1 MMQAISAGALAVL
14 VGTLGYKFGVLV
26 GIPVSIVSLFVYC
39 YSGLGAVRLVC
50 FKTVLLFFLF
60 FFNFLW

>member
-50 FKTVLLFFLF
+50 F
-60 FFNFLW
+60 